1 MTSRCCAFVLLA
13 CAVISGGSCAPST
26 GHPKAQQL
34 LYSDSFHLARSTRT
48 RVQQLILKYVSQ
60 VGNWPRADFFQHFLS
75 FVVVVVDQNEQL
87 LGNKQ
92 FEDRS
97 GQLKDL
103 PLLSTDFNSWLKL
116 TDWERLG
123 AAFTDMQ
130 VYKKILERKRS
141 ELEREEKEKR
151 GTQALHAAL
160 IQSMKNTELDLRD
173 LIGQVRHQMSLIRST
188 KATIPPMGTLSPP
201 KNLPKTI
208 WERRVEG
215 YLLLRDLNLY
225 LTKLARDFLLLTSI
239 NQ

>member
-48 RVQQLILKYVSQ
+48 RVQQLILKY
-60 VGNWPRADFFQHFLS
+60 
-75 FVVVVVDQNEQL
+75 NEQL